1 MKSETFKL
9 SKQILQ
15 LLEKHA
21 ITVATPVQKKIIP
34 AILSGKDVLV
44 QSETGSGKTLS
55 FAIPIIEA
63 TENSKDLIALII
75 VPTRELCK
83 QISDEFEKFSHRHI
97 VVSSVYGGVSIE
109 NQMRKTRRANIVVAT
124 PGRLLDIIE
133 RRGINLKSI
142 KYLVLDEADRM
153 LDMGFIRDIEQVLK
167 HIPEGRQTLL
177 FSATIS
183 KEISRL
189 SGKYLKDPISVS
201 FEPTIKPEFLRQ
213 TYYRVV
219 SKQKLPLL
227 IHLLKEDRELTL
239 VFCNRKSTTET
250 LAKEL
255 TRKGILAK
263 CLNGNMTQDKRERVT
278 DQFRRGKFSVL
289 IATDVAARGLHI
301 EGITHV
307 YNFEIPK
314 ETDSYTHRVG
324 RTARAGKKGEAISFV
339 ATGEDEKFFKQILF
353 NHKGVINLKYA
364 DNFSHSEIPITEDK
378 KERRFSRDEMF
389 GKRKSSERSGS
400 FRRDRNDGD
409 RRRTGKSDG
418 YKRRDRDDS
427 GYKRR
432 DRDDGGYKR
441 KDREDGGFKRRD
453 REDGGFKRRD
463 REDGGFKR
471 RDGEVG
477 GFKRRDGEVGGFKR
491 RDREDG
497 GFKRRDREDSGF
509 KRRDREDGDFKRKE
523 KPETK
528 GTYQKVRQSDIERPR
543 VIEQV
548 KEVRSK
554 EKKRDFDDDKF
565 LRDLL
570 NFDDN
575 FSKSERKKSTGR
587 SSAGKFGGKDFKKKG
602 SFGGFNKKRR

>member
-15 LLEKHA
+15 LLERHS

-63 TENSKDLIALII
+63 TENSKDLIALIV

-83 QISDEFEKFSHRHI
+83 QITDEFEKFSHRHV

-109 NQMRKTRRANIVVAT
+109 NQIRKSRRANIVVAT

-133 RRGINLKSI
+133 RRGINLKNI

-153 LDMGFIRDIEQVLK
+153 LDMGFIKDIEQVLK
-167 HIPEGRQTLL
+167 HIPDGRQTLL

-189 SGKYLKDPISVS
+189 SSKYLKDPISVS
-201 FEPTIKPEFLRQ
+201 FEPTIKPEYLRQ

-227 IHLLKEDRELTL
+227 VHLLKEDRELTI

-255 TRKGILAK
+255 NKKGVFAK

-278 DQFRRGKFSVL
+278 EQFRKGKFSVL

-339 ATGEDEKFFKQILF
+339 STGEDEKFFKQILF

-364 DNFSHSEIPITEDK
+364 DNYSYSEIPITEDK
-378 KERRFSRDEMF
+378 KEKRFSRDEMF
-389 GKRKSSERSGS
+389 GKRKTTERSER
-400 FRRDRNDGD
+400 FRRERGDGD
-409 RRRTGKSDG
+409 RRRSGKFDG
-418 YKRRDRDDS
+418 FK
-427 GYKRR
+427 K
-432 DRDDGGYKR
+432 
-441 KDREDGGFKRRD
+441 REDGVFKRRD
-453 REDGGFKRRD
+453 REDGVFKRRD
-463 REDGGFKR
+463 RGDGGFKR
-471 RDGEVG
+471 
-477 GFKRRDGEVGGFKR
+477 K
-491 RDREDG
+491 EDG
-497 GFKRRDREDSGF
+497 SGF
-509 KRRDREDGDFKRKE
+509 KKREKA
-523 KPETK
+523 ETK
-528 GTYQKVRQSDIERPR
+528 NTFQKVRQSDIERPR
-543 VIEQV
+543 VIEQI
-548 KEVRSK
+548 KEARSK

-570 NFDDN
+570 NFDDT
-575 FSKSERKKSTGR
+575 FSKSERKKSSYR
-587 SSAGKFGGKDFKKKG
+587 KSSGKSGNRDFKKKG
-602 SFGGFNKKRR
+602 SFRGFSKKRR